1 MATTRVSFLI
11 APIDPWRDI
20 LMVELQDL
28 GYDGFEELTGGL
40 DAYIESVRFDAVAI
54 SKLLTLRD
62 PHVHVSWSHNVLED
76 RNWNAE
82 WESSFQPV
90 EVGKEVRIR
99 AGHHA
104 KAEGFRHELEITPR
118 MAFGTGHHATTR
130 MMVRAMLGLVEEGGE
145 HQGPDLK
152 GAKVCDLG
160 CGTAVLAILAERMGA
175 YPVLAIDND
184 QQAVE
189 NARDNVAA
197 NACKAITVEKGD
209 AGSLTGESF
218 TVILANIERNTLLA
232 AMPQMAA
239 SLLPGGALFLSGF
252 IVADRPVLA
261 ESATAQGLIMD
272 EELNEGEW
280 ALLGCRKP
288 QRIENHGT

>member
-20 LMVELQDL
+20 LLVELQDL

-40 DAYIESVRFDAVAI
+40 DAYIDPARFDAVAI

-62 PHVHVSWSHNVLED
+62 PHAQVSWSHTVVED

-99 AGHHA
+99 AGHHP
-104 KAEGFRHELEITPR
+104 KVEGYRYELEITPR

-130 MMVRAMLGLVEEGGE
+130 MMVRAMLGLVEEGGP
-145 HQGPDLK
+145 HQGPDLN
-152 GAKVCDLG
+152 GATVCDLG

-175 YPVLAIDND
+175 DPVLAIDND
-184 QQAVE
+184 QQAVD

-197 NACKAITVEKGD
+197 NACKAITVDKGD
-209 AGSLTGESF
+209 AGSLTGKKF
-218 TVILANIERNTLLA
+218 TVILANIERNTLLK

-239 SLLPGGALFLSGF
+239 SLNAGGALFLSGF
-252 IVADRPVLA
+252 VVADRPLLA
-261 ESATAQGLIMD
+261 ESAAAQGLVVA
-272 EELNEGEW
+272 EELEEGEW

-288 QRIENHGT
+288 ERIEKH

>member
-20 LMVELQDL
+20 LLVELQDL

-40 DAYIESVRFDAVAI
+40 DAYIDPARFDAVTI

-62 PHVHVSWSHNVLED
+62 PHSKVSWSHSVVQD
-76 RNWNAE
+76 RNWNAD

-99 AGHHA
+99 AGHHPKA
-104 KAEGFRHELEITPR
+104 KGYRYELEITPR

-130 MMVRAMLGLVEEGGE
+130 MMVRAMLGLVEEGGK

-152 GAKVCDLG
+152 GATVCDLG
-160 CGTAVLAILAERMGA
+160 CGTAVLAILAEHMGA
-175 YPVLAIDND
+175 HPVLAIDND
-184 QQAVE
+184 QQAVD

-197 NACKAITVEKGD
+197 NACKTITVEKGD
-209 AGSLTGESF
+209 AGSLKGEKF
-218 TVILANIERNTLLA
+218 TVILANIERNTLLK
-232 AMPQMAA
+232 AMPLMAA
-239 SLLPGGALFLSGF
+239 ALNAGGALFLSGF
-252 IVADRPVLA
+252 VVADRPLLA
-261 ESATAQGLIMD
+261 ESAAAHGLVMA
-272 EELNEGEW
+272 EELEEGEW

-288 QRIENHGT
+288 GRTETH